1 MGNDEVPHWMP
12 AELFKQR
19 PDSSMVREQI
29 LAAYQTANNLSL
41 SQPPTSSELES
52 VCRWINANYG
62 SFGHFFNKQHE
73 GNKLVYSPSLSSK
86 ITSLAQHHCP
96 ICTIHE
102 GGLPIHVISIR
113 IPPISKQAAARVKG
127 RRAAFESAIKHRFA
141 GKSAPFPEH
150 ISICLLIVFVVKATG
165 AQKDL
170 DNMAKALLDA
180 IKNVLFGDDRRI
192 DHLNILRIKS
202 PGEEFVYLNIRET
215 RLNEHTDVL
224 IPQMLHSWAGAEEL
238 NLEDFMEDL

>member
-1 MGNDEVPHWMP
+1 MNNEEFPHWMP
-12 AELFKQR
+12 AELFKKR
-19 PDSSMVREQI
+19 PDSGMVREQI
-29 LAAYQTANNLSL
+29 LAAYQTVNNLHL

-62 SFGHFFNKQHE
+62 SFARLFNKLHE
-73 GNKLVYSPSLSSK
+73 TLKLVYSPSLSSK

-102 GGLPIHVISIR
+102 GGLPIHVMSIR
-113 IPPISKQAAARVKG
+113 IPPISKQAAARIKG
-127 RRAAFESAIKHRFA
+127 RRAAFERAIKHRFA
-141 GKSAPFPEH
+141 EKTAPFPEH
-150 ISICLLIVFVVKATG
+150 ISICLMIVFVVKATG

-215 RLNEHTDVL
+215 RLNDHTDVL
-224 IPQMLHSWAGAEEL
+224 FPKMLHSWAGAEAL
-238 NLEDFMEDL
+238 NLEDFMENL

>member
-1 MGNDEVPHWMP
+1 MSNEEFPHWMP

-19 PDSSMVREQI
+19 PDSGMVREQI
-29 LAAYQTANNLSL
+29 LAAYQTANNLYL

-62 SFGHFFNKQHE
+62 SFARLFNKLHE
-73 GNKLVYSPSLSSK
+73 TLKLVYSPSLSSK

-96 ICTIHE
+96 ICTIHK
-102 GGLPIHVISIR
+102 GGLPIHVMSIR
-113 IPPISKQAAARVKG
+113 IPPISKQAAARIKG
-127 RRAAFESAIKHRFA
+127 RRAAFERAIKHRFA
-141 GKSAPFPEH
+141 EKTAPFPEH

-202 PGEEFVYLNIRET
+202 PGEEFVHLNIRET
-215 RLNEHTDVL
+215 RLNDHEDVL
-224 IPQMLHSWAGAEEL
+224 FPQMLHSWAGAEAL